1 MRAIRPDTVHCSATG
16 YGQDGPFTAQPGD
29 APVFQAISG
38 IMSAPG
44 QPESDPGSVPLRAI
58 VPYVDVTTG
67 MIATSTILGAL
78 FHRQRTGEG
87 QRLCRF
93 LGVDERGTD
102 PRGATNAQ
110 RMERSRELDEALSAR
125 TREHGKAELAVAL
138 GMSRDAIEAL
148 RAAAVV

>member
-93 LGVDERGTD
+93 LGVDEWGTD
-102 PRGATNAQ
+102 PRYATNAQ

-138 GMSRDAIEAL
+138 GMPRDAIEAL
-148 RAAAVV
+148 RAAAVA

>member
-16 YGQDGPFTAQPGD
+16 YGQDGPFAAQPGD

-102 PRGATNAQ
+102 PRDATNAQ

-138 GMSRDAIEAL
+138 GMPRDAIEAL
-148 RAAAVV
+148 RAAAVA

>member
-1 MRAIRPDTVHCSATG
+1 VRAIRPDTVHCSATG

-102 PRGATNAQ
+102 PRDATNAQ

-138 GMSRDAIEAL
+138 GMPRDAIEAL
-148 RAAAVV
+148 RAAAVA

>member
-102 PRGATNAQ
+102 PRDATNAQ

-138 GMSRDAIEAL
+138 GMPRDAIEAL
-148 RAAAVV
+148 RAAAVA

>member
-102 PRGATNAQ
+102 PRDATNAQ

-138 GMSRDAIEAL
+138 GMPRDAIEAL